1 MKKIFLLFTVALLFA
16 FNIKMATPEIPIGAY
31 PKAKKDLTVDQYAGK
46 KIADPYRWLENDTAS
61 DVREWVKAENK
72 VTHDYLNQIPFRD
85 KIKRRLTEIWN
96 FPKFSAPFKEGEYYF
111 FFKNDGLQN
120 QSILYYQLGLKGTP
134 SVFIDPNILSA
145 DGTVS
150 LASYTFSKDH
160 KLCAVGTAASGSDW
174 NEIYVMDVATKKKLT
189 DKIKWV
195 KFSGATWRGNGFYYS
210 RYDEPSKGKEF
221 SNQNK
226 FMKIYYHEIGKLQV
240 ADKLIFEDKAHPLRY
255 FNASITE
262 DERFLLINV
271 SEGTTG
277 TEVLVQDL
285 SKNEKIF
292 KTLFPGFKNNF
303 NVIDN
308 NGDKIFAVTDLGAP
322 RYRLV
327 EVDPNNS
334 APKNWKDIIPQSND
348 LLENVGTAG
357 GKLFPVFLKDASSR
371 VFQYDYKGKM
381 EHEIILPGIGTVSG
395 IGGKKEDRELFYSYV
410 SFTNPGEIFHYD
422 INSGKSDVFRKSEVR
437 FNADEFETKQVF
449 FTSKDGTN
457 IPMFIIHKRGIAFDG
472 NNPTMLYGYGGFNIS
487 LTPSFSVS
495 RMMFLENGGVYA
507 IANLRG
513 GGEYG
518 EDWHRAGMLEKKQTV
533 FDDFI
538 AAAEYLISSKYTSPE
553 KLAING
559 GSNGGLLVGACITQR
574 PELFKVAIP
583 QVGVLDMLRYHK
595 FTIGWGWAVEYGT
608 SDSAEQ
614 FNYLIKYSPLHNVM
628 DGINYPA
635 TMIMTAD
642 HDDRVVPAHS
652 FKFAAEL
659 QSKQKRDG
667 NPTIIRIDSK
677 AGHGAGKPTAKLIED
692 ATDMWSFVL
701 WNLGVEMK

>member
-422 INSGKSDVFRKSEVR
+422 INSGKSEVFRKSEVR

-449 FTSKDGTN
+449 YTSKDGTN

>member
-1 MKKIFLLFTVALLFA
+1 
-16 FNIKMATPEIPIGAY
+16 MATPEIPIGAY

-327 EVDPNNS
+327 RYCYL
-334 APKNWKDIIPQSND
+334 A
-348 LLENVGTAG
+348 
-357 GKLFPVFLKDASSR
+357 R
-371 VFQYDYKGKM
+371 V
-381 EHEIILPGIGTVSG
+381 
-395 IGGKKEDRELFYSYV
+395 
-410 SFTNPGEIFHYD
+410 
-422 INSGKSDVFRKSEVR
+422 
-437 FNADEFETKQVF
+437 
-449 FTSKDGTN
+449 
-457 IPMFIIHKRGIAFDG
+457 
-472 NNPTMLYGYGGFNIS
+472 
-487 LTPSFSVS
+487 
-495 RMMFLENGGVYA
+495 
-507 IANLRG
+507 
-513 GGEYG
+513 
-518 EDWHRAGMLEKKQTV
+518 
-533 FDDFI
+533 
-538 AAAEYLISSKYTSPE
+538 
-553 KLAING
+553 
-559 GSNGGLLVGACITQR
+559 
-574 PELFKVAIP
+574 
-583 QVGVLDMLRYHK
+583 
-595 FTIGWGWAVEYGT
+595 
-608 SDSAEQ
+608 
-614 FNYLIKYSPLHNVM
+614 
-628 DGINYPA
+628 
-635 TMIMTAD
+635 
-642 HDDRVVPAHS
+642 
-652 FKFAAEL
+652 
-659 QSKQKRDG
+659 
-667 NPTIIRIDSK
+667 
-677 AGHGAGKPTAKLIED
+677 
-692 ATDMWSFVL
+692 
-701 WNLGVEMK
+701 